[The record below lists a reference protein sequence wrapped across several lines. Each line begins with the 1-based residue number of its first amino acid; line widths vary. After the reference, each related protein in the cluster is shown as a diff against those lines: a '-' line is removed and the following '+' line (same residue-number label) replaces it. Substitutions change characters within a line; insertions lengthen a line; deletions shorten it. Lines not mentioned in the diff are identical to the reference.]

1 MRRARETA
9 LIFPQLISSAPNI
22 RAACPK
28 TFDVSVMEEFD
39 ILYAVATAHL
49 VVRIFILRTGQ
60 ESDLC

>member
-1 MRRARETA
+1 
-9 LIFPQLISSAPNI
+9 
-22 RAACPK
+22 
-28 TFDVSVMEEFD
+28 MEEFD